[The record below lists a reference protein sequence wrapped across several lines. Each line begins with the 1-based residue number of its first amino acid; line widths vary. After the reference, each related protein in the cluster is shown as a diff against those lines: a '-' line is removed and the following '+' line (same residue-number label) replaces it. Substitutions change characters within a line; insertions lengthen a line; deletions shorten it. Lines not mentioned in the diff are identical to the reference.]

1 MLVRLYDFHPFP
13 PRNHALR
20 FLRKFFPLRLPSAVP
35 VFDICKIDL
44 FFHGFSPSPLSYSY
58 YTTSG
63 AVVQVFNQWFL
74 GGKKTASS
82 LARQRLM
89 RGDNFPQFIAKQYAL
104 CFIKIIKHRLT
115 NTVERCYNIGADK
128 RKRVCQGIRESTDF
142 PKLAAVS
149 SLRKWTFG
157 HDGESKRHFLMSSLR
172 IKGGGRWYTW

>member
-20 FLRKFFPLRLPSAVP
+20 FLQKFFPLRLPSAVP

-44 FFHGFSPSPLSYSY
+44 FFHGFSPSPFSYSY

-89 RGDNFPQFIAKQYAL
+89 RGDKSPLSSFDLSTPVNPAPL
-104 CFIKIIKHRLT
+104 LL
-115 NTVERCYNIGADK
+115 IGIFYSLFSLSGK
-128 RKRVCQGIRESTDF
+128 GH
-142 PKLAAVS
+142 LAP
-149 SLRKWTFG
+149 LR
-157 HDGESKRHFLMSSLR
+157 
-172 IKGGGRWYTW
+172 

>member
-13 PRNHALR
+13 PRNHALH

-44 FFHGFSPSPLSYSY
+44 FFHDFSPSPLSYSY
-58 YTTSG
+58 YTTSV

-89 RGDNFPQFIAKQYAL
+89 RGDKSPLSSFDLSTPVNPAPL
-104 CFIKIIKHRLT
+104 LL
-115 NTVERCYNIGADK
+115 IGIFYSLFSLSGK
-128 RKRVCQGIRESTDF
+128 GH
-142 PKLAAVS
+142 LAP
-149 SLRKWTFG
+149 LR
-157 HDGESKRHFLMSSLR
+157 
-172 IKGGGRWYTW
+172 